1 MSPSPTSSAARALA
15 CGVDALLRE
24 QAEDGSFE
32 GEVVW
37 CPMLVAQYTMMCH
50 ITGATMPNGR
60 REGVLLNF
68 ERTRLPSG
76 LWGLHPQSPPTLFVT
91 TLVYVA
97 ARLLG
102 VPADDPLL
110 APARRFI
117 AQLGGVLAIP
127 SWGKF
132 WLSLLGL
139 YGWDGVNAV
148 LPEAWALPERSA
160 LHPRHYYCH
169 TRLIYMGMAAL
180 YGRRLTAPTTDLTRA
195 LREELYPGRSFESI
209 DFSEA
214 RGLLHEPDLFAPPSR
229 VLKLL
234 YGVSTA
240 YDKLHIPALRRRLS
254 AKLEERIVW
263 ELRTTTHTS
272 ISPVSGLLNML
283 ALWARDPEDPDYLR
297 ALERFEGW
305 IWEDDVD
312 GARVTGA
319 RSVTWDSSFALS
331 ALEAAAPHVDVSAAL
346 SRGADFLETQQIQKS
361 FPGYEW
367 AYRVDPDGGFCFAG
381 VWHGWPVSDCTAEA
395 IEALMGVPGREVDAD
410 HMQRGVRFILRCQNA
425 DGGFGSY
432 EARTSRSGLEW
443 MNPAEMF
450 GDSMT
455 EKSYVECCAS
465 CISGL
470 ARFRERYP
478 DRLRVEVERSIADAR
493 QFLLAAQRQD
503 GSFEGVWGV
512 HTIYGTLFGIRGLRA
527 SGLGADHPAVGR
539 ARDYL
544 LSLQREDGGFGEHW
558 SGCVTGVYRAHEQAQ
573 VTQTAWAL
581 MALVEAE
588 APQRALDRA
597 ATWLSAAQLPDGSW
611 PKQDMAGVFFHT
623 ALLDYVL
630 YRSYFPVWALG
641 LYESKVR
648 ARHAH
653 GEDVQARTT
662 TAAAT

>member
-1 MSPSPTSSAARALA
+1 
-15 CGVDALLRE
+15 VDALLRE

-50 ITGATMPNGR
+50 ITGAVMPEGR
-60 REGVLLNF
+60 RGRILLNF
-68 ERTRLPSG
+68 ERTQLPSG
-76 LWGLHPQSPPTLFVT
+76 LWGLHEQSPPTLFVT

-102 VPADDPLL
+102 VPAEDPLL
-110 APARRFI
+110 APAGRFI

-148 LPEAWALPERSA
+148 LPEAWALPERAA

-180 YGRRLTAPTTDLTRA
+180 YGQRLTAPTTALTRE
-195 LREELYPGRSFESI
+195 LRAELYPGRPFEDI
-209 DFSEA
+209 DFAKA
-214 RGLLHEPDLFAPPSR
+214 RHLLHEPDLFAPPTR
-229 VLKLL
+229 VLRL
-234 YGVSTA
+234 YDASTA
-240 YDKLHIPALRRRLS
+240 YDRLHIPAIRRRLT
-254 AKLEERIVW
+254 AKLEERIRW

-272 ISPVSGLLNML
+272 ISPVSGLLNMIT
-283 ALWARDPEDPDYLR
+283 LWARDPEDPDYLC

-312 GARVTGA
+312 GTRVTGA
-319 RSVTWDSSFALS
+319 RSLTWDTSFALS
-331 ALEAAAPHVDVSAAL
+331 ALESAASHVDVSSAL
-346 SRGADFLETQQIQKS
+346 TRGADFLETQQIQTS

-395 IEALMGVPGREVDAD
+395 LEALVSVPGREPDAER
-410 HMQRGVRFILRCQNA
+410 MERGVRFILRCQNPE
-425 DGGFGSY
+425 GGFGSY
-432 EARTSRSGLEW
+432 EARKSKGGLEW

-478 DRLRVEVERSIADAR
+478 DRLAREIERSIDEAR
-493 QFLLAAQRQD
+493 EFLLSAQRAD

-527 SGLGADHPAVGR
+527 SGLGPGHAAIAR

-588 APQRALDRA
+588 APRAALDRA
-597 ATWLSAAQLPDGSW
+597 AQWLAAAQLPDGSW

-641 LYESKVR
+641 LYESLVR
-648 ARHAH
+648 DRHAH
-653 GEDVQARTT
+653 DEESRTRT
-662 TAAAT
+662 IRVSAT